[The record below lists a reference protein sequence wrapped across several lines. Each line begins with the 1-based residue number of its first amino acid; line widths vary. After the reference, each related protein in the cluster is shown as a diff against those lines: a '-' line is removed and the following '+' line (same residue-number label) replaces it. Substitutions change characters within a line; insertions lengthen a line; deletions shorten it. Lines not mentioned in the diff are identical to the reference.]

1 LSRGGQEKSKEGGSE
16 KLKYFHV
23 FPLMKNKNQEIKVE
37 IISDDTIKL
46 ALKDAVRFPL
56 IPEKARG
63 MLNEILAW
71 LNSRYNFNAHVTLQ
85 YKRLGIIIEH
95 DIIKDVDF
103 CIEACVRREIE
114 NNLGPYETGQACAED
129 CHMSFKKNADFD
141 FRIVLSEVK
150 KVLDEHGF
158 RHEIYDYWDF
168 TTKKLVFVVKL

>member
-1 LSRGGQEKSKEGGSE
+1 MET
-16 KLKYFHV
+16 
-23 FPLMKNKNQEIKVE
+23 KNQEIKVE
-37 IISDDTIKL
+37 IIGDDTIKL

-71 LNSRYNFNAHVTLQ
+71 LNSRYNFNAYVTLQ
-85 YKRLGIIIEH
+85 RKAMGVIIEH
-95 DIIKDVDF
+95 DITRDVDF

-129 CHMSFKKNADFD
+129 CHISFKKNADFD
-141 FRIVLSEVK
+141 FRIVLFEVK

-158 RHEIYDYWDF
+158 KHEIYDYWDF

>member
-1 LSRGGQEKSKEGGSE
+1 
-16 KLKYFHV
+16 
-23 FPLMKNKNQEIKVE
+23 MKTKNQEIKVE
-37 IISDDTIKL
+37 IIGDDTIKL

-85 YKRLGIIIEH
+85 YRRLGIIIEH
-95 DIIKDVDF
+95 DITKDVGF
-103 CIEACVRREIE
+103 CIETCTRRAQESGL
-114 NNLGPYETGQACAED
+114 NPHDVGDACAED

-141 FRIVLSEVK
+141 FRIVLSKVK

-158 RHEIYDYWDF
+158 KHKIYDYWDF